1 MVSFVTAFETSDL
14 IIIASVTKDRL
25 WEWLA

>member
-14 IIIASVTKDRL
+14 IIIANVTKGRL
-25 WEWLA
+25 SEWSA